1 MRNVLDFILAGAEV
15 TRFHTYTTLQNE
27 TVGHHSHGVACL
39 VLMLDQSA
47 SSPLLIA
54 ALLHDL
60 AEHRTGDIPSPAK
73 REYGIGEQVEKLE
86 LRLMLES
93 GIIFPELS
101 PEDARTLK
109 FADIAHGALFCLRE
123 MSLGNRRMR
132 AVYDTYIS
140 YAKKLEPTGSAE
152 ELFNLIEEM
161 SHECE

>member
-1 MRNVLDFILAGAEV
+1 
-15 TRFHTYTTLQNE
+15 
-27 TVGHHSHGVACL
+27 
-39 VLMLDQSA
+39 
-47 SSPLLIA
+47 
-54 ALLHDL
+54 
-60 AEHRTGDIPSPAK
+60 
-73 REYGIGEQVEKLE
+73 
-86 LRLMLES
+86 MLES

-152 ELFNLIEEM
+152 HLFNLIEEM
-161 SHECE
+161 RHECE